1 MNKDIPESWV
11 YMLGPA
17 YTHWRDTMLAGLI
30 AAAVAAL
37 LNHAHEVG
45 GPDAIQEAADAI
57 RKAVDDHPLVD
68 VE

>member
-1 MNKDIPESWV
+1 
-11 YMLGPA
+11 
-17 YTHWRDTMLAGLI
+17 MLAGLI

-57 RKAVDDHPLVD
+57 RKAVDEHALPAVDEQRPSEDDHPMFNSQ
-68 VE
+68 

>member
-1 MNKDIPESWV
+1 
-11 YMLGPA
+11 
-17 YTHWRDTMLAGLI
+17 MLAGLI

-57 RKAVDDHPLVD
+57 RKAVDEHPLV
-68 VE
+68 VEKVKPE